1 MIIQA
6 LHQRYL
12 DLSADPDSGVSPLYF
27 SAAKISYVLEIRED
41 GSLASI
47 QDIRDHSGK
56 KKQPWIMNVPEQPS
70 RSSGISPYF
79 LSDKA
84 EYALGHY
91 PVMPLEK
98 DTAKKKGDARKK
110 YEASR
115 ELARKVLLGVQDT
128 DAKAIL
134 MFYDNWDPAAVRE
147 HPALQ
152 SWMEELDKGVDT
164 NMVFRVTTRQAMGH
178 ESEAVKQAW
187 IRYRQESQVSS
198 DFEAQCLLTG
208 EKASIARTHDKIKG
222 VRNAQAAGASLVS
235 FNFRSA
241 ESYGK
246 DSMQSYNSPVSKTAV
261 FGYTTALN
269 HLLAFPRNRIW
280 IGDMTL
286 VFWSGAAAAEELEP
300 FFAQYVDASHVPA
313 EDKKLTSQLQDVLD
327 RARQGSNLDASMVPQ
342 GDTPFYILGLA
353 PNNARVAVRFFWQ
366 GHFGDLVNK
375 LGQHAADFAI
385 AGTDDRHRDLTN
397 NIFRIL
403 AETMRVGGDGKK
415 VGDGPPPL
423 LGGEL
428 LRSVIHGKSYPFSL
442 YNLIL
447 NRIRADGAVNPQRV
461 SILKAYLNRYM
472 RLNKGSTYLKEELDL
487 ALNEHAQEPAYR
499 LGRLFAVLEK
509 AQQEAANNKLNAT
522 IKDRYFSSA
531 SSNPAAVF
539 PILIKL
545 AQHHMSKSRYGDF
558 RDQEM
563 GEILQGVYEFPAH
576 LDLQRQGIFVI
587 GYYHQKQYF
596 FEQIKAAAEAKKE
609 AAAAAESSER
619 SDNESSPEA

>member
-1 MIIQA
+1 VIIQA

-12 DLSADPDSGVSPLYF
+12 DLSADPNSGVSPLYF
-27 SAAKISYVLEIRED
+27 SAAKISFLLEINED
-41 GSLASI
+41 GTLANVE
-47 QDIRDHSGK
+47 DIREHSGK
-56 KKQPWIMNVPEQPS
+56 KKLPWIMNVPEQPS

-79 LSDKA
+79 LADKA
-84 EYALGHY
+84 EYVLGHY
-91 PVMPLEK
+91 PLLPSEK
-98 DTAKKKGDARKK
+98 DTDKKRTDARKK
-110 YEASR
+110 YEAAR
-115 ELARKVLLGVQDT
+115 ELVRKVLLGVEDT
-128 DAKAIL
+128 AAQAVL
-134 MFYDNWDPAAVRE
+134 NFYEEWDPSAVRE

-152 SWMEELDKGVDT
+152 RWMEDLDKGIDT
-164 NMVFRVTTRQAMGH
+164 NMIFRVTTQQLRLH
-178 ESEAVKQAW
+178 ESEVIKAAW
-187 IRYRQESQVSS
+187 IQYRQEEEASA
-198 DFEAQCLLTG
+198 DYEAQCLLMG
-208 EKASIARTHDKIKG
+208 ELAPIARTHDKIRG

-246 DSMQSYNSPVSKTAV
+246 DNMQSYNSPVSKTAA

-269 HLLAFPRNRIW
+269 HLLASPRNRIW
-280 IGDMTL
+280 IGDMTM
-286 VFWSGAAAAEELEP
+286 VFWSGAEEAEELEP
-300 FFAQYVDASHVPA
+300 FFAQYMDARQIQV

-327 RARQGSNLDASMVPQ
+327 RARKGLQLEANMIPQ

-366 GHFGDLVNK
+366 GHFGDLISK
-375 LGQHAADFAI
+375 LGQHTSDFAI
-385 AGTDDRHRDLTN
+385 IGADERNRDMTN
-397 NIFRIL
+397 IIRIL
-403 AETMRVGGDGKK
+403 AETMRVGSDGKK
-415 VGDGPPPL
+415 VGDGPPPQ

-428 LRSVIHGKSYPFSL
+428 MRSVIQGKVYPFSL

-447 NRIRADGAVNPQRV
+447 NRIRADGIVNPQRA

-472 RLNKGSTYLKEELDL
+472 RLNKGNTYVKEELNVT
-487 ALNEHAQEPAYR
+487 LNVQAKEPAYR

-509 AQQEAANNKLNAT
+509 AQQEAASGKLNAT

-545 AQHHMSKSRYGDF
+545 AQHHMSKSRFGDF
-558 RDQEM
+558 RDRDM

-587 GYYHQKQYF
+587 GYYHQKQHF
-596 FEQIKAAAEAKKE
+596 ADQIKAASEAKKE
-609 AAAAAESSER
+609 AAAVAGANERSENRDSSE
-619 SDNESSPEA
+619 A